1 VKSNESEGGALAVTV
16 RTSRRLIPIAGAIAI
31 GLAAVVIAVGLEQH
45 DQPLA
50 TTSPSP
56 TRSTSLP
63 GASDSAGVYNDD
75 FGFVV
80 IDSPHSY
87 LDAVGTIA
95 AIRKESRDA
104 RIAVTPI
111 NSQNLA
117 VSPEGNRVAYRRLGV
132 PAELR
137 VLTTVGGTEESIV
150 TLPSDQHGG
159 GVAWSSDGL
168 GLLYSTE
175 TGSFDAGDA
184 AGAATLNVYEF
195 AANGRRGTTIDT
207 QINTGWRYRPVAWDR
222 SANLAS
228 AGLTG
233 DGASMSFYVSVAT
246 DLTKPPARQQVDAR
260 SGSGVGLAMGS
271 IRSSSDAKFVLGVD
285 AVSGNIKWWPL
296 GNYAANKSQPGAG
309 KRGAI
314 WRPGTHEIGFLS
326 EDRFWLGDVDKAGA
340 QGLCCAVFDA
350 APAASTL
357 RTFRADGSAVVLAF
371 PQGVGPDAIAYALIR
386 LGGDATSRSGD
397 RVIFTVDR
405 AGVAVSV
412 RLR

>member
-1 VKSNESEGGALAVTV
+1 VV
-16 RTSRRLIPIAGAIAI
+16 AIAI
-31 GLAAVVIAVGLEQH
+31 GVAALAVAVQRDQRG
-45 DQPLA
+45 QPLA
-50 TTSPSP
+50 ATSPSP
-56 TRSTSLP
+56 TRSASPP
-63 GASDSAGVYNDD
+63 GASDAVGIYNDD

-80 IDSPHSY
+80 VDSPHSY
-87 LDAVGTIA
+87 VDAVGTIA
-95 AIRKESRDA
+95 AIRKESSDA

-111 NSQNLA
+111 NAESLA
-117 VSPEGNRVAYRRLGV
+117 VSPDGKRIAYWRLGV

-150 TLPSDQHGG
+150 TLPADQRGG
-159 GVAWSSDGL
+159 GVAWSSDGV
-168 GLLYSTE
+168 GVLYSTE
-175 TGSFDAGDA
+175 TGSFGAGGA

-195 AANGRRGTTIDT
+195 AANGRHGTTVDT
-207 QINTGWRYRPVAWDR
+207 QTNTGWRYRPVAWDR

-233 DGASMSFYVSVAT
+233 DGAGMSFYVTVDT
-246 DLTKPPARQQVDAR
+246 DPTKAPSRQQVDTR
-260 SGSGVGLAMGS
+260 SGTGVGMAMGS

-285 AVSGNIKWWPL
+285 AASGDIKWWPL

-326 EDRFWLGDVDKAGA
+326 ADQFWLGDVDTAGA
-340 QGLCCAVFDA
+340 QGLCCTAFGA
-350 APAASTL
+350 APAGSTL
-357 RTFRADGSAVVLAF
+357 RTFRTDGSAVVLAF
-371 PQGVGPDAIAYALIR
+371 PQGVGPDAVAYALVR
-386 LGGDATSRSGD
+386 LGGDAKSSSGD